1 MVNFLNNQT
10 VKKIRKDFKTMVK
23 SLKDLKEELEYIT
36 AHLNFGNGEINT
48 DDSMINVTIE
58 APNHTTLN
66 IQFIDDEIKN
76 IESEFMSTYIKHAI
90 KRIDDFDPEETF
102 NELWSPEFAKHNNFS
117 PFQFM
122 DILKEDDQFFKE
134 EKDRLQKQ
142 LIQIMNHKL

>member
-1 MVNFLNNQT
+1 
-10 VKKIRKDFKTMVK
+10 MVK

-76 IESEFMSTYIKHAI
+76 LESEFMSTYIKHAI

-142 LIQIMNHKL
+142 LIQIMDHKL